1 MNLRIWLSLNMLA
14 ALSVPAE
21 TVACSMLTK
30 EGAKELR
37 KTQERYLRE
46 ESDKVIRGTWHVYQP
61 ANDTELEG
69 GTLGHIEVTKGR
81 KTVLYRV
88 FVAGEINCGF
98 PNYSVEDG
106 AYGLF
111 YLKKNDD
118 PEAEDDADG
127 FVDNFGYVHFKPL
140 KRK

>member
-1 MNLRIWLSLNMLA
+1 MNLRIWLSLSMLA
-14 ALSVPAE
+14 ALSVPANAL
-21 TVACSMLTK
+21 ACSTLTK

-37 KTQERYLRE
+37 KTQERYLRK
-46 ESDKVIRGTWHVYQP
+46 ESDKIIRGTWNSYQP
-61 ANDTELEG
+61 ENDPELEG
-69 GTLGHIEVTKGR
+69 GTRGHIELTKRG
-81 KTVLYRV
+81 KTVRYRV
-88 FVAGEINCGF
+88 FIRGEINCGF

-111 YLKKNDD
+111 YLKKDED
-118 PEAEDDADG
+118 PDTDDDADG